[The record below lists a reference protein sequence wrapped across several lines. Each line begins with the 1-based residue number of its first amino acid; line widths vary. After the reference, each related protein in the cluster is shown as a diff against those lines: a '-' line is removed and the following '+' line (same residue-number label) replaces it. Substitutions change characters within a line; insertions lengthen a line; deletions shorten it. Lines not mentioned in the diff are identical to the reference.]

1 MTPTLTFLPASD
13 LKTKL
18 PTVAVYLDGHYSRS
32 YTVYFRPMPTRME
45 DLPWTSDYM
54 REKYTLGPAQL
65 DYTRVNHLNSH
76 S

>member
-1 MTPTLTFLPASD
+1 MAPTATFLPASD
-13 LKTKL
+13 WKTKL
-18 PTVAVYLDGHYSRS
+18 PTVAVYLDGNYSHS

-65 DYTRVNHLNSH
+65 HYTKVNHLNSNP
-76 S
+76 